1 MNIQYTRINENTR
14 QTLDL
19 ILLDIVASVT
29 TAVAAAAVVGVVA
42 CRFSGANLAAC
53 QATVSASYYELACT
67 IYV

>member
-1 MNIQYTRINENTR
+1 MWIYEYTRINENPR

-19 ILLDIVASVT
+19 ILLDIVAS
-29 TAVAAAAVVGVVA
+29 AAAAVAGGVVVG